1 MIKCTKEREDEGN
14 CVAVVFAEGE
24 REGWRT
30 GIIVS
35 QALIDRREGMSEG
48 WRGNTGCANEHD
60 IPTLSPI
67 ETIKEYIRNE
77 LSGLCSYKKERN
89 PTLCDTHV
97 IVIPVQV
104 SGADRVGV
112 SFVKF

>member
-1 MIKCTKEREDEGN
+1 M
-14 CVAVVFAEGE
+14 
-24 REGWRT
+24 

-67 ETIKEYIRNE
+67 ETK
-77 LSGLCSYKKERN
+77 LVHKK
-89 PTLCDTHV
+89 
-97 IVIPVQV
+97 
-104 SGADRVGV
+104 
-112 SFVKF
+112 

>member
-1 MIKCTKEREDEGN
+1 MEREREREQREGLIKCAKEKEDRGN
-14 CVAVVFAEGE
+14 CVAEGE

-35 QALIDRREGMSEG
+35 QALIDRKEDMSEG

-67 ETIKEYIRNE
+67 ETNKKKHPRKKF
-77 LSGLCSYKKERN
+77 SGLCSLK
-89 PTLCDTHV
+89 
-97 IVIPVQV
+97 
-104 SGADRVGV
+104 
-112 SFVKF
+112 